1 MPWTQAFERILSRP
15 LRVRWGGWETTTT
28 QLQQGGWELA
38 VHEDFS
44 RMTIRMTMRHQ
55 GFRMYGVSRSLDFP
69 FMRYAKVEADLSQFV
84 IEIVQMGTNVTIN
97 MMEIGDPFAGMKA
110 IDAYPQFTKMTMKRI
125 EDYGFFA
132 TPLVRTQELIVDP
145 SEIGRVLELIKQAQ
159 LPEQEA
165 IRKRQQMQASREALD
180 LTTIPQQTFHA
191 QLLSVA

>member
-1 MPWTQAFERILSRP
+1 MPRTQNFHRVLSRP
-15 LRVRWGGWETTTT
+15 MRVRWGGWETTTT

-55 GFRMYGVSRSLDFP
+55 GFRMYGVSRYLDFN
-69 FMRYAKVEADLSQFV
+69 FMRYANAESDLSQYI
-84 IEIVQMGTNVTIN
+84 IEIEQMGTNIIIQ
-97 MMEIGDPFAGMKA
+97 MMEMGDPFAGMKA
-110 IDAYPQFTKMTMKRI
+110 IDAYPQFTTRTIKRI

-165 IRKRQQMQASREALD
+165 IRKRQQMQASRAGLD
-180 LTTIPQQTFHA
+180 LTAIPQQTFHA